1 MASPSPSANKRAT
14 EVKANIDEKIE
25 RLEEQIMGLTEEIKR
40 LEEDLERQESQSAAS
55 SGVRK
60 VSKMWLSYEIG
71 KAGEDMARRRSMIEK
86 KKAAVEG
93 NQQWIAEGRKWQRG
107 IEVAGALA
115 ELDNRMREYLARID
129 WERDQLE
136 QLQREA
142 EQLHN
147 EQREMAIETGG
158 TAWILLFD
166 ELQGAER
173 ALREWES
180 TKTMMEKEEMVER
193 QRRRTGDWSECESD

>member
-1 MASPSPSANKRAT
+1 MASLSPSANKRAA
-14 EVKANIDEKIE
+14 EVTANINEKIE
-25 RLEEQIMGLTEEIKR
+25 RLEEQTMGLTEEIKR
-40 LEEDLERQESQSAAS
+40 LEEDLKRQESQSAAS

-60 VSKMWLSYEIG
+60 ASRRWLSYEMV
-71 KAGEDMARRRSMIEK
+71 KAGEDMARRLSMIEK
-86 KKAAVEG
+86 KKATVEG

-115 ELDNRMREYLARID
+115 ELDNRMKECLARINQ
-129 WERDQLE
+129 ERDQLE
-136 QLQREA
+136 QIQREA

-147 EQREMAIETGG
+147 EQREMAIETAGASW
-158 TAWILLFD
+158 TLLSD
-166 ELQGAER
+166 ELQGVER

-180 TKTMMEKEEMVER
+180 TKAMIEKEEKVER